1 MVARARP
8 GQSGE
13 VRDVSIPPSGL
24 AGILH
29 IPEGSRAVVVFAH
42 GSGSSRFS
50 PRNTAV
56 AAALNHHAL
65 ATLLLDLLT
74 VDEEA
79 NRANVFNIEL
89 LADRLLDAVRWLDQ
103 DRTMARFA
111 VGLFG
116 SSTGAAAA
124 LMAAARLRNRIGAI
138 VSRGGRPDLAGDA
151 IDQVNAPTLFVI
163 GGNDFGVIELNQDA
177 FARLREPKAI
187 EIVPGA
193 SHLFSEPG
201 AIEQVTDHAARWFAR
216 YLTPMTPGAG
226 SKAGQQHAVQ
236 R

>member
-8 GQSGE
+8 GRSSE
-13 VRDVSIPPSGL
+13 VRDVSIPPRGL

-74 VDEEA
+74 FDEEA

-89 LADRLLDAVRWLDQ
+89 LADRLLDAVCWLDQ
-103 DRTMARFA
+103 DRTMAQFA

-124 LMAAARLRNRIGAI
+124 LMAAARLRSRIGAI

-163 GGNDFGVIELNQDA
+163 GGNDFGVNELNQDA

-201 AIEQVTDHAARWFAR
+201 ALEQVTDHAARWFAR
-216 YLTPMTPGAG
+216 YLTPMAPGAG
-226 SKAGQQHAVQ
+226 SKAG
-236 R
+236 